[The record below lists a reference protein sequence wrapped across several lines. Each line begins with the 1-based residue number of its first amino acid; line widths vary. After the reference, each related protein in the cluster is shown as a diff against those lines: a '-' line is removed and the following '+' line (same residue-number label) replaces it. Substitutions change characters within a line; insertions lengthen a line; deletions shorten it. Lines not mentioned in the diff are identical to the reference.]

1 MKTEE
6 LPSIGDTLAAKYR
19 LTRQLG
25 RGGMGAVYEATHL
38 RLGQKVAIKV
48 VLPEVARRSEL
59 AFRFEHE
66 ARVAARL
73 RGRHTVRVLDID
85 VTPEGLPYLVMEL
98 LEGRSLRDELVS
110 RGPLPVGDAVRCV
123 REACEGVSEVHRAGI
138 VHRDLKPANLFLSI
152 EEGGPV
158 VKVVDFG
165 IAKTCGGIDTN
176 PKTTTDAA
184 LGTYKYMSPEQAK
197 SARSVDARTDVWSLG
212 VVLYELL
219 TGKTPFVGE
228 GALGVVYAIATQT
241 PPPLRASRPDV
252 PEALAAVVERALCKE
267 LEGRYQTAQAL
278 SDDLAPFEGT
288 AASPLPR
295 SPGKQAPVT
304 PTAPARGRQP
314 LQPTIASAQGPAR
327 EATPSKPKSEVPPAA
342 LRPAYALVEDVPSES
357 VTSGSKSHVVP
368 IKRAAP
374 ATGAFALRPWF
385 VRGAVGLV
393 VGGSIALSVT
403 LMRVHPD
410 AASVMKAVLSEE
422 VLAAEMSASAAV
434 PASETP
440 TSRSPR
446 AAETPASSPPSAA
459 VPPTAAP
466 PAAASPIP
474 PPQPSSRSAGE
485 GATAHQCKATSGDG
499 SKSMANVPAEPLSA
513 SPLRPAAKPQQKN
526 AHQGKPIAEPAP
538 SSAASAAT
546 TSQAPKERRDVERF
560 EPP

>member
-1 MKTEE
+1 MNTEE
-6 LPSIGDTLAAKYR
+6 LPSVGDTLAAKYR

-66 ARVAARL
+66 ARAAAKL

-98 LEGRSLRDELVS
+98 LEGRSLRDELLR
-110 RGPLPVGDAVRCV
+110 RGPLPIADAVRYV
-123 REACEGVSEVHRAGI
+123 REACEGVSEVHRAGL

-165 IAKTCGGIDTN
+165 IAKACGDVDTN
-176 PKTTTDAA
+176 HKTATDAA

-219 TGKTPFVGE
+219 SGKTPFVGE
-228 GALGVVYAIATQT
+228 GAIGVVYAIATQT
-241 PPPLRASRPDV
+241 PPPLRAVRPDV
-252 PEALAAVVERALCKE
+252 PEALVAVVERALCKE
-267 LEGRYQTAQAL
+267 RESRYQTAQAL
-278 SDDLAPFEGT
+278 SDDLAPFEGA

-295 SPGKQAPVT
+295 SPDEQALVA
-304 PTAPARGRQP
+304 PTAPGR
-314 LQPTIASAQGPAR
+314 AC
-327 EATPSKPKSEVPPAA
+327 
-342 LRPAYALVEDVPSES
+342 ALVEDVPSES

-368 IKRAAP
+368 IKLAAP
-374 ATGAFALRPWF
+374 ATGAFARRSWF
-385 VRGAVGLV
+385 VHRAVGLV
-393 VGGSIALSVT
+393 VGGGITLSVT
-403 LMRVHPD
+403 LMKVHPD
-410 AASVMKAVLSEE
+410 AASLMTAVLSEK
-422 VLAAEMSASAAV
+422 VLATEMSASAAA

-440 TSRSPR
+440 TSRSPL
-446 AAETPASSPPSAA
+446 AAEMPASSPPPATEPPAA
-459 VPPTAAP
+459 VL
-466 PAAASPIP
+466 PAAASSAP
-474 PPQPSSRSAGE
+474 PPQASSRGAGE
-485 GATAHQCKATSGDG
+485 GAAAHQRKNTHR
-499 SKSMANVPAEPLSA
+499 SKPT
-513 SPLRPAAKPQQKN
+513 
-526 AHQGKPIAEPAP
+526 AEPAP
-538 SSAASAAT
+538 SSAASAAP
-546 TSQAPKERRDVERF
+546 TSQAPKERRDIERF